1 MNKASPCL
9 FGILFALPCLT
20 TWGLPVHRYCGEI
33 AATITEASGGLMYE
47 VGDTLMG
54 RYSYSSES
62 VDGTFRSDGNG
73 NLKGYMLWNF
83 PWDRPWGEEGRMVSD
98 AELIVIG
105 GQATSFS
112 FGLMTDF
119 SDYYF
124 SGTTFSLIDE
134 FGMGPQTASGTLA
147 FGPIRCPDS
156 GASAL
161 ELLVASAAL
170 VVFHG
175 RELRAKQPRGD
186 AGVPD

>member
-20 TWGLPVHRYCGEI
+20 TWGLPVHRYYGEI
-33 AATITEASGGLMYE
+33 EATITEASGGLMYE
-47 VGDTLMG
+47 VGDKLMG

-73 NLKGYMLWNF
+73 NLKGFMLWNF
-83 PWDRPWGEEGRMVSD
+83 PWDRPWGEEGIIVSD
-98 AELIVIG
+98 AELVVSG

-119 SDYYF
+119 SDYDF
-124 SGTTFSLIDE
+124 SGTTFLLRNE

-170 VVFHG
+170 VVFRG
-175 RELRAKQPRGD
+175 RGSRTCQNRGT
-186 AGVPD
+186 AGLLG

>member
-1 MNKASPCL
+1 MNKESPCL

-33 AATITEASGGLMYE
+33 EATITEASGGLMYE
-47 VGDTLMG
+47 VGDTFIG
-54 RYSYSSES
+54 QYSYSSES
-62 VDGTFRSDGNG
+62 VDGTFRSDGTG
-73 NLKGYMLWNF
+73 NLKGNMLWNF
-83 PWDRPWGEEGRMVSD
+83 PWNRPLGEEGRFVSD

-119 SDYYF
+119 SDYNF
-124 SGTTFSLIDE
+124 SGTTFSLFDE
-134 FGMGPQTASGTLA
+134 FGMGPQRASGTLA
-147 FGPIRCPDS
+147 FSPIRCPDS

-170 VVFHG
+170 VVFRG
-175 RELRAKQPRGD
+175 RGSRASNPLGH
-186 AGVPD
+186 AGPPG